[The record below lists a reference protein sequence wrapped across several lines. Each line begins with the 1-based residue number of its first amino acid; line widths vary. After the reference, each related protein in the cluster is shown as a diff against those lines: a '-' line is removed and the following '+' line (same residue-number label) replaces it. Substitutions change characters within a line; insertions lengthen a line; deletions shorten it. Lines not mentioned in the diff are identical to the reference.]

1 MPKHHL
7 ILGAAGAIALGLAGA
22 QTPGHAAPAAKAPLM
37 TVAQAEQTP
46 ANAPI
51 AQDEL
56 EKLTNDVVRSLKGLD
71 GKEDTA
77 ERGDLMDSLSTLVEK
92 AMKEGKS
99 SADVLQLIDEALKK
113 QDGTTLQDL
122 MARSGGKLDLQS
134 MLDSVVQRAVE
145 KAAMESGDKEL
156 TKALEAESR
165 GPMKVVVVRPGDT
178 LGTLAAKYLGNAL
191 KWKVIYDANRDRLN
205 DPDIIPVGMR
215 LRIPVDE

>member
-1 MPKHHL
+1 MLKHHF
-7 ILGAAGAIALGLAGA
+7 ILGAAGVIALGLASA
-22 QTPGHAAPAAKAPLM
+22 PVPGHAASATKGPLM
-37 TVAQAEQTP
+37 KIAQAEQTP
-46 ANAPI
+46 PNAPVTP
-51 AQDEL
+51 DEL
-56 EKLTNDVVRSLKGLD
+56 EQLTNEVVRSLKGLD
-71 GKEDTA
+71 GKEDAT

-134 MLDSVVQRAVE
+134 LLDNLVQRAVE

-156 TKALEAESR
+156 TRALEAESR
-165 GPMKVVVVRPGDT
+165 GPMKVIVVRPGDT

-191 KWKVIYDANRDRLN
+191 KWKVIYEANRDRLS
-205 DPDIIPVGMR
+205 DPDIVPIGTR
-215 LRIPVDE
+215 LRIPMEE

>member
-1 MPKHHL
+1 MSKHHL
-7 ILGAAGAIALGLAGA
+7 IPGMVGVLSLGLAGMLTA
-22 QTPGHAAPAAKAPLM
+22 GHAAPAAKAPFLKI
-37 TVAQAEQTP
+37 AQAQQTP
-46 ANAPI
+46 PD
-51 AQDEL
+51 AQVNPDEL
-56 EKLTNDVVRSLKGLD
+56 EQLTNEVVRSLKGLD
-71 GKEDTA
+71 GEETTT

-134 MLDSVVQRAVE
+134 MLDSIVQKAVE
-145 KAAMESGDKEL
+145 KAVKEGGNNEL
-156 TKALEAESR
+156 TRALEEESR
-165 GPMKVVVVRPGDT
+165 GNVKVVVVRPGDT

-191 KWKVIYDANRDRLN
+191 KWKTIYDANRDRLT

-215 LRIPVDE
+215 LRIPMDE

>member
-1 MPKHHL
+1 MSKHHL
-7 ILGAAGAIALGLAGA
+7 IPGMAGVLVLGLAETL
-22 QTPGHAAPAAKAPLM
+22 TPGHAAPAAKEAFM
-37 TVAQAEQTP
+37 KMAQAQQTP
-46 ANAPI
+46 PNGQVNP
-51 AQDEL
+51 DEL
-56 EKLTNDVVRSLKGLD
+56 EQLTNEVVRSLKGLD
-71 GKEDTA
+71 GEENTA

-134 MLDSVVQRAVE
+134 MLDSIVQRAVE
-145 KAAMESGDKEL
+145 KATKEGGNDEL
-156 TKALEAESR
+156 TRALEEESR
-165 GPMKVVVVRPGDT
+165 GNMKVVVVRPGDT

-191 KWKVIYDANRDRLN
+191 KWKMIYDANRDRLT
-205 DPDIIPVGMR
+205 DPDIIPIGMR

>member
-37 TVAQAEQTP
+37 TVAQAEQLPAGTQATP
-46 ANAPI
+46 
-51 AQDEL
+51 DEL
-56 EKLTNDVVRSLKGLD
+56 EQLTNEVVRSLKGLED
-71 GKEDTA
+71 KENTA
-77 ERGDLMDSLSTLVEK
+77 ERGDLMDSLSSLVEK

-134 MLDSVVQRAVE
+134 MLETAIAIRRAISAEQNTQKRLTISE
-145 KAAMESGDKEL
+145 KGGK
-156 TKALEAESR
+156 
-165 GPMKVVVVRPGDT
+165 G
-178 LGTLAAKYLGNAL
+178 
-191 KWKVIYDANRDRLN
+191 
-205 DPDIIPVGMR
+205 
-215 LRIPVDE
+215 

>member
-37 TVAQAEQTP
+37 TVAQAEQLPAGTQATP
-46 ANAPI
+46 
-51 AQDEL
+51 DEL
-56 EKLTNDVVRSLKGLD
+56 EQLTNEVVRSLKGLED
-71 GKEDTA
+71 KENTA
-77 ERGDLMDSLSTLVEK
+77 ERGDLMDSLSSLVEK

-134 MLDSVVQRAVE
+134 MLDSIVQKAVE
-145 KAAMESGDKEL
+145 KAVREGGDNEL
-156 TKALEAESR
+156 TRALEEESR

-178 LGTLAAKYLGNAL
+178 LGTLAEKYLGNAL
-191 KWKVIYDANRDRLN
+191 KWKMIYDANRDRLN